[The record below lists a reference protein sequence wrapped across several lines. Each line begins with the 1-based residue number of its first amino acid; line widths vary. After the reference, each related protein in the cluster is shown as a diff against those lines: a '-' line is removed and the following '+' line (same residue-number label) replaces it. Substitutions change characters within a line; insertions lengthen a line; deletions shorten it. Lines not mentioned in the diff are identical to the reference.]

1 MASKEH
7 LTAAE
12 AARELGVSAATLYA
26 YVSRGLVR
34 SEPSS
39 GARRTRLYRREDI
52 AMLKQRKEAR
62 HNPIQAAERNLS
74 WGLPV
79 LESALTLISEG
90 RLYYRGL
97 EAARLAATRTVEEVA
112 SLIWQAEFRPDYAD
126 LFQAAAAR
134 LKDSKVLRVK
144 LPGLSPLERF
154 RAVLPIAECEDAGA
168 FNLAPP
174 ALVETAARIV
184 ALLVRV
190 TAPKQPWREGMA
202 RTLQLAWAPGNRAAE
217 PTIRAA
223 LIMLVDH
230 ELAVSS
236 FAARCVA
243 SASSTLYAVVEA
255 GLCGLRGIKHGGA
268 TERAEE
274 FLREAAAVGQASL
287 HANLRDLIASRL
299 RRGEHIPG
307 FGHMLYP
314 QGDPRARFLLE
325 MLERSYPKTPAIAL
339 AHAVIKE
346 VRRVSD
352 RMLPNIDFAGAL
364 LARVLRLPPGSA
376 VTIFGLGRT
385 IGWIGHAIEQYQ
397 IDRLIRP
404 RARYVGPPPGSVQ
417 SGRSQNTA

>member
-12 AARELGVSAATLYA
+12 AARELAVSAATLYA

-34 SEPSS
+34 SEPSI

-52 AMLKQRKEAR
+52 EMLKQRKEAR

-97 EAARLAATRTVEEVA
+97 EATRLAATRTVEEVA
-112 SLIWQAEFRPDYAD
+112 SLIWEGEFRPDYPH
-126 LFQAAAAR
+126 LFEAAAAR
-134 LKDSKVLRVK
+134 LKDSPALRVK
-144 LPGLSPLERF
+144 LPELSPLERF
-154 RAVLPIAECEDAGA
+154 RAVLPLAECEDIGA
-168 FNLAPP
+168 FNLAP
-174 ALVETAARIV
+174 ASLVETGARIV
-184 ALLVRV
+184 AMLVRV
-190 TAPKQPWREGMA
+190 AAPGQTWQDGMA
-202 RTLQLAWAPGNRAAE
+202 RTLQSAWAPGDRAAE
-217 PTIRAA
+217 RIIRAA
-223 LIMLVDH
+223 LILLVDH

-255 GLCGLRGIKHGGA
+255 GLCGLHGIKHGGA

-274 FLREAAAVGQASL
+274 FLREAASLGRASL
-287 HANLRDLIASRL
+287 AADLRYLIASRL
-299 RRGEHIPG
+299 RRGELIPG

-314 QGDPRARFLLE
+314 EGDPRARFLLE
-325 MLERSYPKTPAIAL
+325 MLERSYAKTDAIVL
-339 AHAVIKE
+339 ARSIIKE
-346 VRRVSD
+346 ARRVSD
-352 RMLPNIDFAGAL
+352 RMLPNIDFAGAV
-364 LARVLRLPPGSA
+364 LARTLRLPPGSA

-404 RARYVGPPPGSVQ
+404 RARYVGPAPAI
-417 SGRSQNTA
+417 T